1 MNWQR
6 QLVTGLCAVS
16 LALAPAT
23 EALAV
28 TSAAQLIKIL
38 SVVNQVK
45 GKVDAVKKEVDG
57 LKGLT
62 EDSNQYLKR
71 IEEINAANG
80 AALNTINTTLLANNQ
95 LLQQALTATATAAAR
110 GEANAALVGDAYA
123 SRAGHS
129 SADVANAV
137 SGCER
142 GWAARLSGN
151 ASVMPTAD
159 GGTTSAAATIAEELA
174 HGAGERQ
181 AGNTAAYT
189 RALFGVPN
197 SMKTGAQYSASAA
210 FSEAELKKIKRMSWL
225 TAPKPPS
232 NTAAELARDGVRY
245 GLARQV
251 QAHWYAGLVPLSKGY
266 GASGDLASRYA
277 PEALP
282 VVWQDDQALVP
293 AHGLLRAEALSPWYD
308 ASPVD
313 PDLSY
318 SGWLLNLNQAGL
330 LREQARLSV
339 ITNRLLYEMLV
350 YGRWDTLIQAEGDL
364 RR

>member
-1 MNWQR
+1 MKQQR
-6 QLVTGLCAVS
+6 KFVAGLCAVC
-16 LALAPAT
+16 LALLPAT

-45 GKVDAVKKEVDG
+45 GKVTAVQKEVDG
-57 LKGLT
+57 LTGLT

-95 LLQQALTATATAAAR
+95 LLQQALTATATAAAS
-110 GEANAALVGDAYA
+110 GEAVAALTGDAYS
-123 SRAGHS
+123 SRGHS
-129 SADVANAV
+129 SGDIANAV

-142 GWAARLSGN
+142 GWAARLAGN
-151 ASVMPTAD
+151 TSAMPTAD
-159 GGTTSAAATIAEELA
+159 GGVTSAAATIATELA
-174 HGAGERQ
+174 HGAGERH
-181 AGNTAAYT
+181 AGNSPAYV

-197 SMKTGAQYSASAA
+197 SMKTGAQYSAVAA
-210 FSEAELKKIKRMSWL
+210 FSEGELKKIKQLSWL
-225 TAPKPPS
+225 TAPKPPG

-313 PDLSY
+313 PELSY

-350 YGRWDTLIQAEGDL
+350 YGRWDALLQAEDDL

>member
-1 MNWQR
+1 MKQQR
-6 QLVTGLCAVS
+6 QFVAGLCAVC
-16 LALAPAT
+16 LALLPTT

-38 SVVNQVK
+38 TVVNQVK

-57 LKGLT
+57 LTDLT
-62 EDSNQYLKR
+62 EDSNEYLRR

-95 LLQQALTATATAAAR
+95 LLQQALTATATAAAS
-110 GEANAALVGDAYA
+110 GEAVAALTGDAYS
-123 SRAGHS
+123 SRGHS
-129 SADVANAV
+129 SGDIANAV

-142 GWAARLSGN
+142 GWAARLAGN
-151 ASVMPTAD
+151 TSAMPTAD
-159 GGTTSAAATIAEELA
+159 GGVTSAAAEVAMELA
-174 HGAGERQ
+174 HTVGERQ
-181 AGNTAAYT
+181 APDTPAYA
-189 RALFGVPN
+189 RALFSVPN
-197 SMKTGAQYSASAA
+197 SMKTGGQYSATAA
-210 FSEAELKKIKRMSWL
+210 FSEEELKKIKQLSWL
-225 TAPKPPS
+225 TAPKSPVNS
-232 NTAAELARDGVRY
+232 AVEMAHDGVRY

-251 QAHWYAGLVPLSKGY
+251 QAHWYAGLMPLSKGY

-282 VVWQDDQALVP
+282 VVWQGEQALVP

-330 LREQARLSV
+330 LREVARLLV
-339 ITNRLLYEMLV
+339 INNRLAYEDLV
-350 YGRWDTLIQAEGDL
+350 HGRWDTLLAAEQAM